1 MDKGVSIRSVQK
13 SGLVPARILDAEEFA
28 RAIRCLA
35 IDARR
40 TLNRPDATASELI
53 ELRRRIRDLIRVPR
67 GSRLTEIDRWLRS
80 AYRRLDARLMS
91 DLRTELGHWAG

>member
-1 MDKGVSIRSVQK
+1 MDEGVSRHAAQK
-13 SGLVPARILDAEEFA
+13 SGLVPGRILDAEEFA

-40 TLNRPDATASELI
+40 TLNRPDATTGELI
-53 ELRRRIRDLIRVPR
+53 ELRRRFRELIRVPR

-80 AYRRLDARLMS
+80 ASRRLDARLM
-91 DLRTELGHWAG
+91 